1 MDIHPYCTIIRYNE
15 DEDIDDYYDDDGNMA
30 LDTLCVLG
38 EGVMGGGGGAHQNN
52 LHHSSSLVSE
62 RHQYSKHSFIEV
74 QR

>member
-38 EGVMGGGGGAHQNN
+38 EGVMGGWGWG
-52 LHHSSSLVSE
+52 SSKQPSPLKQLGFRKAS
-62 RHQYSKHSFIEV
+62 IL
-74 QR
+74 